1 MYRWR
6 SNDPVFDPDLRE
18 LLEIRAALAELSFLV
33 KTLRLCEAVRK
44 ANFNPYQPRVP
55 RYRPDGGQW
64 VGPGGI
70 AILPV
75 AFKPRTRR
83 RGSPQLPP
91 WQEGDPPR
99 ITITPRVPEIGDN
112 GGPPLEEPP
121 PVPRAAPPTAQ
132 DRTQVVKRA
141 ASWLLRAVRA
151 GANLRA
157 KLFIGVPGRGEM
169 GH

>member
-1 MYRWR
+1 M
-6 SNDPVFDPDLRE
+6 
-18 LLEIRAALAELSFLV
+18 AELSFLV
-33 KTLRLCEAVRK
+33 KTLRLREAVRK

-55 RYRPDGGQW
+55 RNHPDGGQW
-64 VGPGGI
+64 GGPGGI

-132 DRTQVVKRA
+132 DRTQSAIR
-141 ASWLLRAVRA
+141 
-151 GANLRA
+151 
-157 KLFIGVPGRGEM
+157 P
-169 GH
+169 